1 MGKIRKSIERISGN
15 VIARNLIL
23 AVSLVVI
30 FIFVVGILLNIFTR
44 HNRYKTVPDF
54 TGIQLVDALSAARHA
69 SLRIEVNDSLYVPAY
84 EGGVVLDQ
92 LPEAGTQVKSGRRIF
107 VTVNSFRQ
115 RMVDVPYVA
124 GYSLRQAKNILEV
137 AGLEIDRLVYVEDL
151 AENNVLEQRYRGQ
164 TIGPDSSVR
173 AEIGSGITLVVG
185 RGAATG
191 VSVPKVVGF
200 PLQEARSRLW
210 EAGLNV
216 GGIDYD
222 EDVAVLARKD
232 ARVYLQLPGQGS
244 VAVPGGT
251 VSLRLTL
258 DGAKVEQG
266 SAESDKA
273 ARRMALEREREQEE
287 AIENGTDEQP

>member
-54 TGIQLVDALSAARHA
+54 TGIQLADALSAARHA

-185 RGAATG
+185 RGAAIG